1 MIVRTLLFRQ
11 KCTGNNTASLVSASS
26 YSHFS
31 DYLLQCHTGW
41 QILNARPG
49 HYFQQI
55 PRKWPQAHLVL
66 RGAHLQVLQSGDIL
80 YDQCLLMN
88 LNPHRR
94 PTAAQPSPEY
104 PRTSPQL
111 RKIYHI
117 HAKAPR
123 LQTTV
128 EEVCESQARTERTK
142 LLHVSNTGHWHPA
155 RSVRAFQ

>member
-1 MIVRTLLFRQ
+1 MPNQSKLMIVRTLLFRQ

-31 DYLLQCHTGW
+31 HYLLQCHTGW

-66 RGAHLQVLQSGDIL
+66 GGAHLQVLQSGDIL

-88 LNPHRR
+88 LH
-94 PTAAQPSPEY
+94 PTGGRQ
-104 PRTSPQL
+104 QL
-111 RKIYHI
+111 SH
-117 HAKAPR
+117 
-123 LQTTV
+123 LQSTR
-128 EEVCESQARTERTK
+128 E
-142 LLHVSNTGHWHPA
+142 LLHSSGRFTIYTRKH
-155 RSVRAFQ
+155 RDFKQR

>member
-31 DYLLQCHTGW
+31 HYLLQCHTGW

-66 RGAHLQVLQSGDIL
+66 GGAHLQVP
-80 YDQCLLMN
+80 MPTN
-88 LNPHRR
+88 EPPPHRR

-117 HAKAPR
+117 HAQAPR

-142 LLHVSNTGHWHPA
+142 LLHVSNTRHWHPA